1 MAHYE
6 DLTVDQGS
14 DLSVELHLIN
24 KDQTKKNL
32 TGYSVSGKI
41 APNYASSDSDKV
53 AFTAIIA
60 SPDSDGIVNLSL
72 TNLQTDLLIPKKRYV
87 YDVEISYVSESDG
100 EGNLTYI
107 VERILEGQL
116 TVTPS
121 VTK

>member
-41 APNYASSDSDKV
+41 APNYAASDSDKIS
-53 AFTAIIA
+53 FNAIVS
-60 SPDSDGIVNLSL
+60 SPDSDGIINLSL
-72 TNLQTDLLIPKKRYV
+72 TNQQTDLLIPKKRYV
-87 YDVEISYVSESDG
+87 YDVEISFVSDSDG
-100 EGNLTYI
+100 EGNFTYI